1 MCAGNADGAGA
12 RSAIKVRHAVCQRG
26 RTVHPGRRQRG
37 CTNQLDRRGRGRGP
51 AASTGF
57 VAWQIKANENAR
69 GGSSRQPPPGT
80 CSPRSSDTACHA
92 RERER
97 KWCREIED
105 GRVRAASGEIMS
117 ALTLARLHCLPR
129 SAPTASIIQLWVLVR
144 ALLLDHESTLKTC
157 HCFDR
162 NGTMVLAHTF
172 NGFLTANTDPFS
184 PAPYSLA
191 KAALALERGDA
202 HGSFRGA
209 CQAASTRNR
218 TPNDRL
224 MKCRCNIERQL

>member
-1 MCAGNADGAGA
+1 M
-12 RSAIKVRHAVCQRG
+12 
-26 RTVHPGRRQRG
+26 
-37 CTNQLDRRGRGRGP
+37 
-51 AASTGF
+51 
-57 VAWQIKANENAR
+57 
-69 GGSSRQPPPGT
+69 
-80 CSPRSSDTACHA
+80 
-92 RERER
+92 
-97 KWCREIED
+97 
-105 GRVRAASGEIMS
+105 MS

-129 SAPTASIIQLWVLVR
+129 SAPTASIIQLWVLVG
-144 ALLLDHESTLKTC
+144 ALLLDHKSTLKTC

-209 CQAASTRNR
+209 CLR
-218 TPNDRL
+218 
-224 MKCRCNIERQL
+224 RCVCVCVCVYTCVRACVRACVRVCVCVCVCVRA